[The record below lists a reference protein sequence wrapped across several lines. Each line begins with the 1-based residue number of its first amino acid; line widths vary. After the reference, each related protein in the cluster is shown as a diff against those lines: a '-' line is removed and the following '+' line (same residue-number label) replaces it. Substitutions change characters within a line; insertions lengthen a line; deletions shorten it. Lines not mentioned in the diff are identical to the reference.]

1 MAVTWTTDQRAV
13 IEHREGSLL
22 VSAAAGSGKT
32 AVLIQHI
39 IDRLT
44 DEKKPLDISRLLIVT
59 FTRAAAGEMQKRL
72 RTALQASLEAAP
84 DNQYLQRQLALLH
97 QANISTIDSFCNL
110 LVRNYFFKLGI
121 EPDLRIADESELKIL
136 RKDVLEDLME
146 QCYAEAS
153 EEFFAFMDAFAGNKQ
168 DKEVRD
174 LIEEVF
180 LFAQSAPFP
189 EEWFEACADRLR
201 GMEGEPD
208 ACAWTKDLQ
217 ELLSERIGEL
227 IREIDAC
234 LALCAEDGA
243 LHLYAEVFAS
253 DRHAMELVLREE
265 SFSGMARTIRE
276 TSFAKKPGKNRIKA
290 EPEIVER
297 LSAARDDIKDEF
309 KNLKENYTYDE
320 ETEPERLRLAS
331 RAGLYLLEL
340 TRRFSDA
347 YAAARAEK
355 NMADFSDIAHMAL
368 SLVVS
373 RTKDGYERTSL
384 AQELAGRFDEII
396 VDEYQDSN
404 LVQEL
409 LLTAISGE
417 SSGKD
422 NMFMV
427 GDVKQSIYK
436 FRMARPEIFLDKYH
450 RYTCEA
456 SLRQKIDL
464 SRNFRSRAGVLDV
477 INRVFRRLMDAP
489 IGGVV

>member
-331 RAGLYLLEL
+331 RAG
-340 TRRFSDA
+340 
-347 YAAARAEK
+347 
-355 NMADFSDIAHMAL
+355 
-368 SLVVS
+368 
-373 RTKDGYERTSL
+373 
-384 AQELAGRFDEII
+384 Q
-396 VDEYQDSN
+396 
-404 LVQEL
+404 
-409 LLTAISGE
+409 
-417 SSGKD
+417 
-422 NMFMV
+422 
-427 GDVKQSIYK
+427 
-436 FRMARPEIFLDKYH
+436 
-450 RYTCEA
+450 
-456 SLRQKIDL
+456 
-464 SRNFRSRAGVLDV
+464 
-477 INRVFRRLMDAP
+477 
-489 IGGVV
+489 